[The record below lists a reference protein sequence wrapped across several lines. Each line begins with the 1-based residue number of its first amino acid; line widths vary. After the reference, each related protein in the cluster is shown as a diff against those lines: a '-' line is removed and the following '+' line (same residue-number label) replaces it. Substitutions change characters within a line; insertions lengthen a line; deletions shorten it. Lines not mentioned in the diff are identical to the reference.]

1 MLSRSHAHPT
11 LTVNLARFT
20 TGSGS
25 ENRSHYAGSARIGY
39 LVIRAFSNLRYS
51 MLRDHQYVR
60 PTHVTACD
68 MEMHMHSFVA
78 CSTTMLLQT
87 LALTV
92 KP

>member
-1 MLSRSHAHPT
+1 
-11 LTVNLARFT
+11 
-20 TGSGS
+20 
-25 ENRSHYAGSARIGY
+25 
-39 LVIRAFSNLRYS
+39 

-60 PTHVTACD
+60 PTHVTASD

-78 CSTTMLLQT
+78 CSTTILLQT